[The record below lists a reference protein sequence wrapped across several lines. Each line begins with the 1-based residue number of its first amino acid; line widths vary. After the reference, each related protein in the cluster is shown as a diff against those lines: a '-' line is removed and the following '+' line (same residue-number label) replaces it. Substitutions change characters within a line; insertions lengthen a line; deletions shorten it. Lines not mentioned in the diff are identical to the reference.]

1 MEMQLLIHIIRIL
14 IRTYNVFLT
23 SKLVSAS
30 VISSRTN
37 LPDIL
42 PSPLS
47 WWLIDQ
53 RRFCLFFISQL
64 IFATCHLI
72 DEYTMN

>member
-1 MEMQLLIHIIRIL
+1 MEMQLLIHITRIL

-37 LPDIL
+37 LTDIL

-47 WWLIDQ
+47 WWLI
-53 RRFCLFFISQL
+53 
-64 IFATCHLI
+64 
-72 DEYTMN
+72 